1 MKKLVN
7 ADYSQNLGGIL
18 AIIYDNRSR
27 IRGGAV
33 GERRVSIASIRS
45 YDTYNSIISRKPITE
60 AEIQESIE
68 RSRSRGHELVWINL
82 SSTCI
87 SGDPGFYERDNAKW
101 ANAVHLEMG
110 EIVEFEGNT
119 YRIDPAHNGNFKLT
133 AVVVPDDERL
143 WSCSDSS
150 DWDAKS

>member
-1 MKKLVN
+1 MIMKKLVN
-7 ADYSQNLGGIL
+7 ADYSQNHGGIL

-33 GERRVSIASIRS
+33 GDRRVSIASIRS
-45 YDTYNSIISRKPITE
+45 YDMYNSIISNLPITE
-60 AEIQESIE
+60 EDIQESIE
-68 RSRSRGHELVWINL
+68 RSRNRGHELVWINL
-82 SSTCI
+82 SASCI
-87 SGDPGFYERDNAKW
+87 CSDPDYYKRDNEKW

-133 AVVVPDDERL
+133 AVADERL
-143 WSCSDSS
+143 
-150 DWDAKS
+150 